1 MIREAREAR
10 GWSLARVAELSGKS
24 VQTINAIELGESQNP
39 QLSTLMPILA
49 ALEIALAKLSPQEVA
64 T

>member
-49 ALEIALAKLSPQEVA
+49 ALEIPPSKLSPPA
-64 T
+64 AAP